1 MKDLL
6 FVAITI
12 AFFLVTGLF
21 VRACD
26 KLSRGK

>member
-12 AFFLVTGLF
+12 AFFSVSALF
-21 VRACD
+21 VWACD
-26 KLSRGK
+26 RLSGKK